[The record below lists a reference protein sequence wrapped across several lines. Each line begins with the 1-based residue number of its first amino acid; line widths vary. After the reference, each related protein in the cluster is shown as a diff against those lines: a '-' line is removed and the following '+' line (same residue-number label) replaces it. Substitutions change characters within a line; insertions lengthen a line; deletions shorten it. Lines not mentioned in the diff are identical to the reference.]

1 MSSLI
6 VAGIL
11 IAFVAICCLLFVFIN
26 NQHKNK
32 AMSRLLNII
41 TEVGS
46 EKNLSFSS
54 HEILK
59 NTIIGA
65 DGIQRKILIV
75 KKLNFETYEDFL
87 IDLDEV
93 KSCSVKKTYGS
104 IKAGQ
109 ANGKNLEQYLQNIF
123 LHFEFHDKDP
133 FDILFYD
140 HTENNIYQLK
150 EMELKAK
157 QWEMF
162 LSKMLKAPSKKIA

>member
-32 AMSRLLNII
+32 AMSSLLNKISQ
-41 TEVGS
+41 VGS

-75 KKLNFETYEDFL
+75 KRLNFETYEDFL

-93 KSCSVKKTYGS
+93 KSCSVKK
-104 IKAGQ
+104 
-109 ANGKNLEQYLQNIF
+109 NIW
-123 LHFEFHDKDP
+123 FH
-133 FDILFYD
+133 
-140 HTENNIYQLK
+140 
-150 EMELKAK
+150 
-157 QWEMF
+157 
-162 LSKMLKAPSKKIA
+162 